1 MHFDNHLDPSPVQP
15 QSGKPTHSD
24 WLKQISL
31 GGTTNQKHC
40 PDLGGDASSVWNFCA
55 RFTDDVITG
64 GGGGGDQWWC
74 RKMSAVVLG
83 YHYVKMR
90 YDHDEVYMLP
100 PACAG

>member
-1 MHFDNHLDPSPVQP
+1 MHFDNRLAPSPAQP

-31 GGTTNQKHC
+31 DGTTNQKHC
-40 PDLGGDASSVWNFCA
+40 PDLGGDASSEWNFCA
-55 RFTDDVITG
+55 RFTDDVIAG
-64 GGGGGDQWWC
+64 ANQWC
-74 RKMSAVVLG
+74 RRKMSAVVLG

-90 YDHDEVYMLP
+90 YDHDEVYILP